1 MTIEFEVDL
10 AALREI
16 GRICAL
22 ALREMKAHLVPG
34 ITTAELDAV
43 GADFLARHGARSAP
57 RLVYRFPG
65 DTCISVNDEAAHGI
79 PGARVIQPGDLVNL
93 DVSAELNGY
102 YADTGAS
109 FAVPPVTSQAQRLLH
124 CAQKALEEAMSVA
137 RAGTP
142 LSLIGRAIE
151 QQAYR
156 CGFTTIRELGGH
168 GVGRGLHET
177 PHNVP
182 TFDTH
187 QTGQRLAEGMV
198 ITIEP
203 FLTTGA
209 RRVNEDPNGWTLR
222 TPDGSLSAQFEHSMV
237 ITRGKPLIL
246 TSAN

>member
-1 MTIEFEVDL
+1 MTIESEMDL

-22 ALREMKAHLVPG
+22 ALHEMKNHLVPG

-43 GADFLARHGARSAP
+43 GAEVLARHGARSAP
-57 RLVYRFPG
+57 RLVYRFPA

-79 PGARVIQPGDLVNL
+79 PGARIIQPGDLVNL
-93 DVSAELNGY
+93 DVSAELDGY

-109 FAVPPVTSQAQRLLH
+109 YAVPPASPQAQKLLH

-142 LSLIGRAIE
+142 LSRIGRAIE
-151 QQAYR
+151 HQAQR

-168 GVGRGLHET
+168 GVGRGLHEA
-177 PHNVP
+177 PHSVP

-187 QTGQRLAEGMV
+187 QPGPRLTEGLV

-203 FLTTGA
+203 FLSTGA
-209 RRVNEDPNGWTLR
+209 RRVYEDANGWTLR
-222 TPDGSLSAQFEHSMV
+222 TPDGSLSAQFEHSLV

-246 TSAN
+246 TTVN